1 MSLMQKVFS
10 ADVIHLTL
18 SMKSGHIAI
27 MRMFL
32 SLSLWAKLIAT
43 TNRTYFEHAAIHN
56 LAHLR
61 RTTEATTTITHANA

>member
-1 MSLMQKVFS
+1 
-10 ADVIHLTL
+10 
-18 SMKSGHIAI
+18 